1 MANTPGNADSGNP
14 GMKKDVAL
22 LAICQALFNSS
33 TGVVLSVSAL
43 VGLSQASDKSLATL
57 P

>member
-1 MANTPGNADSGNP
+1 MANTPGNTDSGNP

-22 LAICQALFNSS
+22 LAICQALFNSL